1 MENRN
6 PAPVG
11 ETRRVTTSRRHALSL
26 MLGASA
32 LVAGGAGRQFATLF
46 QFEEAVVR
54 DAGCLAPAL
63 AILDAGD
70 RARGRRGLGGRKG

>member
-1 MENRN
+1 MKLLR
-6 PAPVG
+6 
-11 ETRRVTTSRRHALSL
+11 ALPNT
-26 MLGASA
+26 
-32 LVAGGAGRQFATLF
+32 VAGRQFATLF
-46 QFEEAVVR
+46 QFKEAVVR